1 MPRVALV
8 LKALLVATLIGL
20 VALQPATATQTAT
33 TGTAGTTAARYFE
46 QPGPYQVTRTTG
58 GPDYTLYYPA
68 DLTTSAV
75 KHPVVLWGNGTGAT
89 VDQYDVFLRHLASW
103 GFVVAAANTG
113 QSGSGQEMLAGG
125 KFLIA
130 ENARSGSAFHQR
142 IDTANIGAAGH
153 SQGGGGTIAAG
164 ADPMVKVTI
173 PVQPGPQGS
182 VPDLRGPSLFIAG
195 QLDYIVP
202 SFYVRGRY
210 SWATNHPAV
219 FAELKGSDH
228 FFPGETR
235 TRLVGVG
242 TAWFRYWLT
251 GDQRAK
257 PVFFGTRQSAEIFT
271 DVDAWSAADRNAKA
285 DAVG

>member
-8 LKALLVATLIGL
+8 LKVLLAAVLIGL
-20 VALQPATATQTAT
+20 AATQPASATQTAT
-33 TGTAGTTAARYFE
+33 TAERYYE
-46 QPGPYQVTRTTG
+46 QVGLHQVTKTTG
-58 GPDYTLYYPA
+58 GPDHTLYYPT

-130 ENARSGSAFHQR
+130 ENARSGSIFHQR

-182 VPDLRGPSLFIAG
+182 VPALRGPSLFIAG

-202 SFYVRGRY
+202 SLYVRGRY
-210 SWATNHPAV
+210 SWAKDHPAV

-235 TRLVGVG
+235 THLVGVG
-242 TAWFRYWLT
+242 TAWFRYWLA
-251 GDQRAK
+251 GDQHAK
-257 PVFFGTRQSAEIFT
+257 AVFFGPRQSAELLH
-271 DVDAWSAADRNAKA
+271 DDAWSAADRNAKA

>member
-1 MPRVALV
+1 MPKLPLALKSV
-8 LKALLVATLIGL
+8 LAVVLVGLLAV
-20 VALQPATATQTAT
+20 QPASAAT
-33 TGTAGTTAARYFE
+33 TERYYE
-46 QPGPYQVTRTTG
+46 QPGPHQVTKTTG
-58 GPDYTLYYPA
+58 GPDHTLYYPT
-68 DLTTSAV
+68 DLTTSTT

-130 ENARSGSAFHQR
+130 ENTRPGSIFRSK

-182 VPDLRGPSLFIAG
+182 VPALRGPSLFIAG

-202 SFYVRGRY
+202 SLYVRGRY
-210 SWATNHPAV
+210 SWAKDHPAV

-235 TRLVGVG
+235 THLIGVG
-242 TAWFRYWLT
+242 TAWFRYWLA
-251 GDQRAK
+251 GDQQAK
-257 PVFFGTRQSAEIFT
+257 SVFFGPRQSAELFNDT
-271 DVDAWSAADRNAKA
+271 AWSAADRNAKA

>member
-1 MPRVALV
+1 MPRVALA
-8 LKALLVATLIGL
+8 LKALLAATLL
-20 VALQPATATQTAT
+20 TLAVQPASAT
-33 TGTAGTTAARYFE
+33 TVADRYYE
-46 QPGPYQVTRTTG
+46 QPGPHQVTKAPG
-58 GPDYTLYYPA
+58 DPDHTLYYPS
-68 DLTTSAV
+68 DLTTDTA

-89 VDQYDVFLRHLASW
+89 VDQYDEFLRHLASW

-113 QSGSGQEMLAGG
+113 QSGSGREILAGG
-125 KFLIA
+125 KYLIA
-130 ENARSGSAFHQR
+130 ENTRTGSIFHDR

-164 ADPMVKVTI
+164 ADPMVKVTL

-182 VPDLRGPSLFIAG
+182 VPALRGPSLFIAG

-202 SFYVRGRY
+202 SPYVPARY
-210 SWATNHPAV
+210 STAKTYPAV

-235 TRLVGVG
+235 THLIGVG
-242 TAWFRYWLT
+242 TAWFRYWLA

-257 PVFFGTRQSAEIFT
+257 AVFFGPRDAAGVFT
-271 DVDAWSAADRNAKA
+271 DDAWSSADRNAQA
-285 DAVG
+285 DAIS